1 MDVIS
6 DRRDNVLFVGV
17 SGRLESADAVSF
29 EKTVRTAV
37 EDGDRAMIMDLGA
50 LTYISSAGLR
60 AVFMTAST
68 LEKRSV
74 RFALC
79 SLPDTVQKV
88 FRLSGMDQL
97 ITVHPTKAD
106 ALASLQ
112 SAAT

>member
-6 DRRDNVLFVGV
+6 DRLDNVLFVGV
-17 SGRLESADAVSF
+17 SGRLESADAVAF
-29 EKTVRTAV
+29 EKMVRTAV
-37 EDGDRAMIMDLGA
+37 EDSDRAMIMDLGA